1 MIMNSKQKM
10 TDDTG
15 DLHIP
20 EFAHG
25 YLLCYS
31 LYHATDVR
39 ESGEDDWWEQVI
51 DVPLTSGEHCEY
63 KTYDL
68 NFWID
73 DEDDDKMYCTAYE
86 VWFDEAGQAYTK
98 TDEWTRL
105 W

>member
-1 MIMNSKQKM
+1 MN
-10 TDDTG
+10 DT
-15 DLHIP
+15 LHIP

-39 ESGEDDWWEQVI
+39 ESGEDDSWEQVI
-51 DVPLTSGEHCEY
+51 DVPLMAGKHCEY

-73 DEDDDKMYCTAYE
+73 DEDDGKMLCTAYE

-98 TDEWTRL
+98 TDEWLRL

>member
-1 MIMNSKQKM
+1 MNSKQKM

-39 ESGEDDWWEQVI
+39 ESGEDDGGEQVV
-51 DVPLTSGEHCEY
+51 DVPLTAGEHCEY

-68 NFWID
+68 NFCID